1 LNSKQEDKV
10 STSKTIR
17 RTIPFI
23 AWLIMLSL
31 VPVLFAQKEKD
42 KDNPAALSNA
52 PAVLWQQ
59 PSDIASR
66 DLFLGPGG
74 EAMKPD
80 LSNVTFEKEDAGGY
94 SVKYQV
100 RDGAGRKWVV
110 KVGNEARPETAAV
123 RLLWA
128 VGYATEINYLAPC
141 VHIKGAPKPRKNVER
156 CEGDGFADVRFEAR
170 PDNVKRAD
178 IWEWKNNP
186 FAGTKELNG
195 LAVLMAL
202 LNNWDLKNDN
212 NKILLVRGEDGT
224 TEQRYIISDLGA
236 TFGKTGGA
244 ISHSRNEPEKY
255 VKTKF
260 VDRVRGDRVEFA
272 FSGKQGEL
280 LERVTVEQAKWI
292 GGLLAQL
299 SDQQL
304 QDAFRAANFEPEE
317 IQMLTKEV
325 RARIDQLVNLPG

>member
-1 LNSKQEDKV
+1 V
-10 STSKTIR
+10 FAAKTTR
-17 RTIPFI
+17 RAIPFI
-23 AWLIMLSL
+23 AWLIVAFS
-31 VPVLFAQKEKD
+31 VPVLFAQDQDKKETV
-42 KDNPAALSNA
+42 A
-52 PAVLWQQ
+52 PPDSSAVLWRQ
-59 PSDIASR
+59 PSDISSE

-74 EAMKPD
+74 DALKPD
-80 LSNVTFEKEDAGGY
+80 LSNVTFEKEDTTGY
-94 SVKYQV
+94 SVKYHV
-100 RDGAGRKWVV
+100 RDGAGRKWIV
-110 KVGNEARPETAAV
+110 KIGNEARPETAAV

-128 VGYATEINYLAPC
+128 VGYVTEINYLAPC
-141 VHIKGAPKPRKNVER
+141 AHIKGAPKPRKKVER
-156 CEGDGFADVRFEAR
+156 CEGDGFANVRFEAR
-170 PDNVKRAD
+170 PDNVKRLES
-178 IWEWKNNP
+178 WEWKSNP

-195 LAVLMAL
+195 LVVLMAL

-212 NKILLVRGEDGT
+212 NKILLVKGDDGA

-260 VDRVRGDRVEFA
+260 VERVKGDRLQFA

-280 LERVTVEQAKWI
+280 LDHVTVEQAKWI
-292 GGLLAQL
+292 GSLLAQL

-317 IQMLTKEV
+317 IQMLTQAV
-325 RARIDQLVNLPG
+325 RDRINQLTSLTG